1 MHPQNNQNENNHSVD
16 SFWGRDILC
25 HTLLSEVQNPL
36 IITHSNTCSPDLS
49 LCIRAKDSNPRK
61 YPNARSFEFGLL
73 TIFFHPSQHEF
84 SISNNLR
91 TERTPVRKGIKM
103 ARIIF
108 AGLDSRLFEMTADTM
123 TFVSITA

>member
-1 MHPQNNQNENNHSVD
+1 MRTIILFD

-61 YPNARSFEFGLL
+61 YPNAHSFECCIPCL
-73 TIFFHPSQHEF
+73 Q
-84 SISNNLR
+84 
-91 TERTPVRKGIKM
+91 VRSGDLI
-103 ARIIF
+103 AR
-108 AGLDSRLFEMTADTM
+108 
-123 TFVSITA
+123 